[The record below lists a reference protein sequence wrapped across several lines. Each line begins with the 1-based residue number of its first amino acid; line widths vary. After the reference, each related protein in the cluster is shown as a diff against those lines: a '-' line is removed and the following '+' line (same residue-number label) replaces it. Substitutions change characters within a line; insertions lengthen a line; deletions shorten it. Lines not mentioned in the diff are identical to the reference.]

1 MKLTASRE
9 DILSPLQSVIGV
21 VERRQT
27 MPVLANVLLSARDD
41 RLSITGTDLEVELVA
56 TSSRQRAGSGD
67 ITVPGRKLLDI
78 FKALPEKTS
87 VTLSTEGERVSLK
100 AGRSRFTLSSLP
112 AAEFPLVD
120 EINAQQTLTVSQGEF
135 RRLIDKTHFS
145 MAQQDVRYY
154 LNGMLLETEGKSLR
168 AVATDGHRLAL
179 CETELAARAKTAQQV
194 IVPRKGVL
202 ELQRI
207 LGDRRESRTGRRHQS
222 RSRPDRRHSLHFEA
236 DRRTFPGIWARDP
249 GQSHQ
254 DRGGG
259 PRSSAGSPA
268 AHRHSF
274 EREVPRHS
282 PRVKPDLLTLQAHN
296 PEQEEAE
303 DQIEVGYKG
312 DELEVGFNVNYL
324 LDALAAI
331 DTEKV
336 EIGLTDAN
344 SSCLIRAP
352 GTTHDASTS
361 SCRCALSASA
371 HVQPMSL
378 GGARAVEDACDA
390 SRRAELRLCIP
401 GKPDLGRQCVG
412 QDLASGGDLPAGPR
426 TLLSDP

>member
-9 DILSPLQSVIGV
+9 DLLSPLQSVIGV

-56 TSSRQRAGSGD
+56 TSSVSLQSGGD
-67 ITVPGRKLLDI
+67 VTVPGRKLLDI

-87 VTLSTEGERVSLK
+87 VTLSTDGDRVTLK
-100 AGRSRFTLSSLP
+100 AGRSAFKLSSLP

-179 CETELAARAKTAQQV
+179 CETELAVRAKTAQQV

-207 LGDRRESRTGRRHQS
+207 LGADGNLELAVGTNHVRAQIGSIRFTSKLIDGRFPEYGRVIPAS
-222 RSRPDRRHSLHFEA
+222 PSKLVEA
-236 DRRTFPGIWARDP
+236 DREVLRAALQRTAILSNEKYRGIRL
-249 GQSHQ
+249 
-254 DRGGG
+254 
-259 PRSSAGSPA
+259 
-268 AHRHSF
+268 
-274 EREVPRHS
+274 V
-282 PRVKPDLLTLQAHN
+282 VKPDLLTLQAHN

-303 DQIEVGYKG
+303 DQIEVAYKG

-331 DTEKV
+331 DSEKV
-336 EIGLTDAN
+336 EIGLSDAN

-352 GTTHDASTS
+352 GTT
-361 SCRCALSASA
+361 
-371 HVQPMSL
+371 
-378 GGARAVEDACDA
+378 GARYVVMPM
-390 SRRAELRLCIP
+390 RL
-401 GKPDLGRQCVG
+401 
-412 QDLASGGDLPAGPR
+412 
-426 TLLSDP
+426 